1 MRKSLIILCAF
12 FMACNPVKRVLND
25 PLKFDK
31 VKEAVIRGGYCIN
44 DTTIIETIKDSVI
57 YRDSLVEF
65 KVPCPDVD
73 TIIGHDGTQISIS
86 SGVLTAKVK
95 AKETQKIIK
104 VTNTV
109 RDRSLENLL
118 KKDIAWRDSTI
129 KVYEGMLASEQKVS
143 SEQRKAKNTWKWRFW
158 GMIAGFAIYKLRRP
172 IFKMIS
178 AI

>member
-12 FMACNPVKRVLND
+12 FMACSPIKRVLND
-25 PLKFDK
+25 PEKFEK

-44 DTTIIETIKDSVI
+44 DTTVIETIKDSVI
-57 YRDSLVEF
+57 YRDSLIEF
-65 KVPCPDVD
+65 KVPCPDFD

-95 AKETQKIIK
+95 AKETQKTIK

-109 RDRSLENLL
+109 RDRSLEKLL
-118 KKDIAWRDSTI
+118 KEDIEWRDATI
-129 KVYEGMLASEQKVS
+129 KNYQDILANEQKVS

-158 GMIAGFAIYKLRRP
+158 GLIAGFAIYKLRRP